1 MGSFIDLESSF
12 TLKSFINSLGCSNIN
27 YEFNLKSFFDFRF
40 FYLMSNSLLILESL
54 SYCLLISLDL
64 RIELPLLHTRL
75 RKSFLKSE
83 SSHIFFS
90 LGLSLDYLSF
100 PVVNLGNSLK
110 TLLHIVEGR
119 FFFLTS
125 FLLNNFISLKLV
137 NYCFCY
143 FSNLSFLLGSS
154 ALNRLDSSFFFDS
167 IYFIFSKISLNLN
180 YVGFFFNVISNF
192 LGRISSFEVG
202 ALNTKLTT
210 SNLINNT
217 CTNSVLYLLGVD
229 SLNFNFKESF
239 VIFQGS
245 FQNALKSLKQTFL
258 IFPVS
263 IFVENVFTFI
273 NLEGLV
279 RKTKKAITINS
290 SLFNDHELLKALF
303 FYKDFFF
310 KSNFSVLTHFY
321 KTAFLF
327 VDTINY
333 MCFFFSSFLQNMF
346 HNFFSSISVTVVF
359 FINFLFLNFSK
370 TKLINS

>member
-1 MGSFIDLESSF
+1 
-12 TLKSFINSLGCSNIN
+12 
-27 YEFNLKSFFDFRF
+27 
-40 FYLMSNSLLILESL
+40 MSNSLLLLESL

-83 SSHIFFS
+83 NSHIFFS

-110 TLLHIVEGR
+110 VLLNILEGR

-137 NYCFCY
+137 NYSFCY

-154 ALNRLDSSFFFDS
+154 ALNRIDSSFFFDS
-167 IYFIFSKISLNLN
+167 ISFIFSKISLNLN

-202 ALNTKLTT
+202 ALSNKVTNITNVNNVCDNT
-210 SNLINNT
+210 
-217 CTNSVLYLLGVD
+217 VLYLLGID
-229 SLNFNFKESF
+229 SLNFIFKESF

-263 IFVENVFTFI
+263 IFVENIFTFF

-279 RKTKKAITINS
+279 RKTKKAITSNV
-290 SLFNDHELLKALF
+290 SLFNDNELIKALF
-303 FYKDFFF
+303 FYKDFFL
-310 KSNFSVLTHFY
+310 KSNFSILTSFY
-321 KTAFLF
+321 KTVFLF
-327 VDTINY
+327 VDSINY

-346 HNFFSSISVTVVF
+346 LNFLGSKFITVVF
-359 FINFLFLNFSK
+359 FVNFLFLNFSK
-370 TKLINS
+370 TKIINSWFFSFLNNHYFCDYFTKNSKVMLLSFLKISNLNFSNKIL

>member
-1 MGSFIDLESSF
+1 
-12 TLKSFINSLGCSNIN
+12 
-27 YEFNLKSFFDFRF
+27 
-40 FYLMSNSLLILESL
+40 MSNSLLVLESL

-75 RKSFLKSE
+75 RKSFLKSD
-83 SSHIFFS
+83 SSQIFFS

-110 TLLHIVEGR
+110 TLFNIVEGR

-125 FLLNNFISLKLV
+125 FLLNNFISLKIV

-167 IYFIFSKISLNLN
+167 INYIFSKISLNLK
-180 YVGFFFNVISNF
+180 YVGFFFNVVSNF
-192 LGRISSFEVG
+192 LGRISCFEVG
-202 ALNTKLTT
+202 ALPNKINNL
-210 SNLINNT
+210 NLINNPFN
-217 CTNSVLYLLGVD
+217 NSVLFLLGVD

-239 VIFQGS
+239 VVFQGS
-245 FQNALKSLKQTFL
+245 FQNALKSLKQTSL

-263 IFVENVFTFI
+263 IFVENVFTFL

-279 RKTKKAITINS
+279 RKTKKAVTINF
-290 SLFNDHELLKALF
+290 SLFNDGELLKALF

-321 KTAFLF
+321 KTVFLF
-327 VDTINY
+327 VDSINY
-333 MCFFFSSFLQNMF
+333 MCFFFSSYLQNMF
-346 HNFFSSISVTVVF
+346 CNFFSSLFVSVIF
-359 FINFLFLNFSK
+359 FVDFLFLNYSK